1 MKTLLTAINQCRI
14 CESALELGCRPVV
27 QAHPNAKLLIIG
39 QAPGIKVHQSGVP
52 FNDASGERLRLW
64 LGMDSETF
72 YDPTKVAI
80 MPMGFCYPGKG
91 KSGDLPPRK
100 ECAPQWHQAL
110 LAQLPNIEMT
120 LLIGQYAQN
129 YYLSNSELSG
139 SNLGDKPKTLTE
151 TVKSW
156 QQWAPSYVPIP
167 HPSPRNNIWLKKN
180 PWFEQDVIPYIQAL
194 IKTKIL

>member
-64 LGMDSETF
+64 LGMNRETF

-129 YYLSNSELSG
+129 YYLSNS
-139 SNLGDKPKTLTE
+139 NLGDKPKTLTE
-151 TVKSW
+151 TVKNW
-156 QQWAPSYVPIP
+156 QRWAPSYVPIP

-180 PWFEQDVIPYIQAL
+180 PWFEQDVIPYIQDL